1 METSTKE
8 RLTGALLVVL
18 AVVIVAPELLSG
30 RSAGSSG
37 PQPAQDPE
45 AGAPLQTFDGP
56 LDPAGEMPAAT
67 RNVPAED
74 AAAIAAVPPPVAMES
89 PPAQPQAQGP
99 STPASAAEGA
109 PDANARAESPAR
121 DAKPAA
127 AHAKAQQAQPVKQP
141 SGEAAAA
148 ATTAAKWWVQ
158 LGSFASSDNAQ
169 RLARR
174 LRAAGFPVDV
184 SHSTGKG
191 KELYRVRAGPV
202 ADRSA
207 ANALQARLVAAGEKN
222 ASVVTP

>member
-30 RSAGSSG
+30 RRAGSSG

-56 LDPAGEMPAAT
+56 LDSAGEMPAAT
-67 RNVPAED
+67 RSVPAEA
-74 AAAIAAVPPPVAMES
+74 AAAIAAVPPPVAVEA
-89 PPAQPQAQGP
+89 PPPLPQE
-99 STPASAAEGA
+99 ASALSVAT
-109 PDANARAESPAR
+109 DA
-121 DAKPAA
+121 AKPADGA
-127 AHAKAQQAQPVKQP
+127 AESATSARDGNAMAGQVKRPEP
-141 SGEAAAA
+141 SKQVARNAAI
-148 ATTAAKWWVQ
+148 TTVGAGAKWWVQ

-169 RLARR
+169 RLAKR
-174 LRAAGFPVDV
+174 LRAAGFPIDV

-202 ADRSA
+202 ADKSA

>member
-30 RSAGSSG
+30 RRAGSSG

-56 LDPAGEMPAAT
+56 LDAAGEMPAP
-67 RNVPAED
+67 RSNVPAEA
-74 AAAIAAVPPPVAMES
+74 AAAIAAVPPPVAVES
-89 PPAQPQAQGP
+89 PPPEA
-99 STPASAAEGA
+99 PAPGLAPLTNAAGGA
-109 PDANARAESPAR
+109 AGGNAGADSPAR
-121 DAKPAA
+121 DGKPAA
-127 AHAKAQQAQPVKQP
+127 GHPKEQARDPVKQP
-141 SGEAAAA
+141 TREAAVA

-174 LRAAGFPVDV
+174 LRAAGFSIDV
-184 SHSTGKG
+184 SHSAGKG

-202 ADRSA
+202 ADKSA